1 MIDLSCMCATF
12 RRASRAL
19 TQMYDQELRPEGLR
33 GTQFTILQALTLAGE
48 VTQGRLGGIL
58 AIDSTTL
65 TRTLR
70 IMRRDGWVRMQQ
82 GEDRR
87 EWRLGLTKEGEAL
100 YKRVLPAWERVQKR
114 VRKRIGDVEWEQL
127 MRLTNGLTQAVIE
140 GGEQ

>member
-1 MIDLSCMCATF
+1 
-12 RRASRAL
+12 
-19 TQMYDQELRPEGLR
+19 MYDQELRPEGLR

-100 YKRVLPAWERVQKR
+100 YKRALPAWERVQKR

>member
-48 VTQGRLGGIL
+48 VTQGQLGGIL

-100 YKRVLPAWERVQKR
+100 YKRALPAWERVQKR

>member
-33 GTQFTILQALTLAGE
+33 GTQFTILQALALAGE

-100 YKRVLPAWERVQKR
+100 YKRALPAWERVQKR

>member
-1 MIDLSCMCATF
+1 MIDLSCMCANF

-33 GTQFTILQALTLAGE
+33 ATQFTILQALTLAGE
-48 VTQGRLGGIL
+48 VTQGQLGGVL

-65 TRTLR
+65 TRTLK
-70 IMRRDGWVRMQQ
+70 IMRRDGWVKMSR

-87 EWRLGLTKEGEAL
+87 EWRLGLTKEGEAI
-100 YKRVLPAWERVQKR
+100 YKRALPAWERTQKKIR
-114 VRKRIGDVEWEQL
+114 TRIGRTEWEQ
-127 MRLTNGLTQAVIE
+127 MMKLTNRLTQAVVE

>member
-100 YKRVLPAWERVQKR
+100 YKRALPAWERVQKR

-140 GGEQ
+140 GGE

>member
-100 YKRVLPAWERVQKR
+100 YKRALPAWERVQKR

>member
-100 YKRVLPAWERVQKR
+100 YKRALPAWERTQKR
-114 VRKRIGDVEWEQL
+114 VRKRTGDVEWEQL

>member
-100 YKRVLPAWERVQKR
+100 YKRALPAWERVQKR

-127 MRLTNGLTQAVIE
+127 MRLTNGLAQAVIE